1 LLKEL
6 VLKANRKDSTMDQY
20 EVEQLVG
27 ELTRSIEEL
36 TYRIYTMEDSLAQIN
51 AVVEELK
58 EVHLEEENA

>member
-1 LLKEL
+1 
-6 VLKANRKDSTMDQY
+6 MDQY

-27 ELTRSIEEL
+27 NLTRSIEEL
-36 TYRIYTMEDSLAQIN
+36 TYRVYTMEDSIAQIN

>member
-20 EVEQLVG
+20 EVEQLVSN
-27 ELTRSIEEL
+27 LTRSIEEL

-51 AVVEELK
+51 AQVEELK
-58 EVHLEEENA
+58 ELQLEEEDA